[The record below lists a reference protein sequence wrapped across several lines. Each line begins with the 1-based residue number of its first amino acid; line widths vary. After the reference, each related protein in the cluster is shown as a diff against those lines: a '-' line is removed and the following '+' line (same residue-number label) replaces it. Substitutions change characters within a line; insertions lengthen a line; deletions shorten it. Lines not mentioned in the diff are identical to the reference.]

1 MLQNVM
7 STMSNFYFIFFV
19 NRWERERERER
30 DTCIIT
36 VSCTISLEYPYN
48 IKSFWT
54 LLICNNINY
63 FSFSTVEN
71 ERHLHTGNPIV
82 NNL

>member
-1 MLQNVM
+1 M
-7 STMSNFYFIFFV
+7 
-19 NRWERERERER
+19 RERERERER
-30 DTCIIT
+30 ERATCIIT

-54 LLICNNINY
+54 LLICNLINLFFF
-63 FSFSTVEN
+63 FSGVEN

>member
-7 STMSNFYFIFFV
+7 FTMSNFYFVFFV
-19 NRWERERERER
+19 NRWERERERA
-30 DTCIIT
+30 TCIIT

-54 LLICNNINY
+54 LLICNLINLFFF
-63 FSFSTVEN
+63 FSGVEN